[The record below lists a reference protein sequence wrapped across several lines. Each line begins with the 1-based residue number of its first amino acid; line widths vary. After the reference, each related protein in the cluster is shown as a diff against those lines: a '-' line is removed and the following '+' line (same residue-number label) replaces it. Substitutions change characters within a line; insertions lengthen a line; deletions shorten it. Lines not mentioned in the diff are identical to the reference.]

1 MAENE
6 LQQVHNLLIQLQD
19 VLKKKF
25 ALESEIEELPKNLS
39 GKRTDLIKA
48 NEEFLALTDKYKLA
62 KETANRTA
70 LDYETAFNQ
79 RVSSE
84 KKMESVATQREFDAL
99 SKEIEEAKIT
109 ETGLNKAKK
118 ATQEEVDSLSALV
131 AEKQTALEEMTNE
144 VNAAEAELEAQVEA
158 KKAEIVTYEE
168 ACQSIKAQ
176 GVSDN
181 IYTKFASIVK
191 NKNGLGIVP
200 VHGQV
205 CQGCNMI
212 LPVQFVNDVRIG
224 NSTMYCPYCSRILF
238 YEESEDAYDYTSEL
252 QVQDEEDQTVTADF
266 GSDVDIDLDSI

>member
-6 LQQVHNLLIQLQD
+6 LQQIHNLLIQLQD

-25 ALESEIEELPKNLS
+25 ALEREIEELPKNLS
-39 GKRTDLIKA
+39 GKRSELIKA
-48 NEEFLALTDKYKLA
+48 NEEFLALTKKYNLA

-84 KKMESVATQREFDAL
+84 KKMESVTTQREFDAL

-118 ATQEEVDSLSALV
+118 ATQEEVDNLAALV
-131 AEKQTALEEMTNE
+131 SEKQAALDAMTAE
-144 VNAAEAELEAQVEA
+144 VSSQEAELEAQVNE
-158 KKAEIVTYEE
+158 KKAEIASYEE
-168 ACQSIKAQ
+168 TCQEIKAQ
-176 GVSDN
+176 GVADS
-181 IYTKFASIVK
+181 IYSKFASIVK

-212 LPVQFVNDVRIG
+212 LPVQFVNDVHIG

-238 YEESEDAYDYTSEL
+238 YEESEDAVDYSAEL
-252 QVQDEEDQTVTADF
+252 QNFEEEDQNVTADF
-266 GSDVDIDLDSI
+266 GQDVDIDLDNI

>member
-6 LQQVHNLLIQLQD
+6 LQQIHNLLIQLQD

-25 ALESEIEELPKNLS
+25 ALEREIEELPKNLS
-39 GKRTDLIKA
+39 GKRSELIKA
-48 NEEFLALTDKYKLA
+48 NEEFLALTKKYNLA

-84 KKMESVATQREFDAL
+84 KKMESVTTQREFDAL

-118 ATQEEVDSLSALV
+118 ATQEEVDNLAALV
-131 AEKQTALEEMTNE
+131 SEKQAALDAMTAE
-144 VNAAEAELEAQVEA
+144 VSSQEAELEAQVNE
-158 KKAEIVTYEE
+158 KKAEIASYEE
-168 ACQSIKAQ
+168 TCQEIKAQ
-176 GVSDN
+176 GIADS
-181 IYTKFASIVK
+181 IYSKFASIVK

-212 LPVQFVNDVRIG
+212 LPVQFVNDVHIG

-238 YEESEDAYDYTSEL
+238 YEESEDAVDYSAEL
-252 QVQDEEDQTVTADF
+252 QNFEEDDQNVTADF
-266 GSDVDIDLDSI
+266 GQDVDIDLDNI

>member
-6 LQQVHNLLIQLQD
+6 LQQIHNLLIQLQD

-25 ALESEIEELPKNLS
+25 ALEREIEELPKNLS
-39 GKRTDLIKA
+39 GKRSELIKA
-48 NEEFLALTDKYKLA
+48 NEEFLALTKKYNLA

-84 KKMESVATQREFDAL
+84 KKMESVTTQREFDAL

-118 ATQEEVDSLSALV
+118 ATQEEVDNLAALV
-131 AEKQTALEEMTNE
+131 SEKQAALDTMTAE
-144 VNAAEAELEAQVEA
+144 VSSQEAELEAQVKE
-158 KKAEIVTYEE
+158 KKAEIASYEE
-168 ACQSIKAQ
+168 TCQEIKAQ
-176 GVSDN
+176 GIADS
-181 IYTKFASIVK
+181 IYSKFASIVK

-212 LPVQFVNDVRIG
+212 LPVQFVNDVHIG

-238 YEESEDAYDYTSEL
+238 YEESEDAVDYSAEL
-252 QVQDEEDQTVTADF
+252 QNFEEDDQNVTADF
-266 GSDVDIDLDSI
+266 GQDVDIDLDNI

>member
-6 LQQVHNLLIQLQD
+6 LQQIHNLLIQLQD

-25 ALESEIEELPKNLS
+25 ALEREIEELPKNLS
-39 GKRTDLIKA
+39 GKRSELIKA
-48 NEEFLALTDKYKLA
+48 NEEFLALTKKYNLA

-84 KKMESVATQREFDAL
+84 KKMESVTTQREFDAL

-118 ATQEEVDSLSALV
+118 ATQEEVDNLAALV
-131 AEKQTALEEMTNE
+131 SEKQAALDAMTAE
-144 VNAAEAELEAQVEA
+144 VSSQEAELEAQVNE
-158 KKAEIVTYEE
+158 KKAEIASYEE
-168 ACQSIKAQ
+168 TCQEIKAQ
-176 GVSDN
+176 GIADS
-181 IYTKFASIVK
+181 IYNKFASIVK

-212 LPVQFVNDVRIG
+212 LPVQFVNDVHIG

-238 YEESEDAYDYTSEL
+238 YEESEDAVDYSAEL
-252 QVQDEEDQTVTADF
+252 QNFEEDDQNVTADF
-266 GSDVDIDLDSI
+266 GQDVDIDLDNI

>member
-6 LQQVHNLLIQLQD
+6 LQQIHNLLIQLQD

-25 ALESEIEELPKNLS
+25 ALEREIEELPKNLS
-39 GKRTDLIKA
+39 GKRSELIKA
-48 NEEFLALTDKYKLA
+48 NEEFLALTKKYNLA

-84 KKMESVATQREFDAL
+84 KKMESVSTQREFDAL

-118 ATQEEVDSLSALV
+118 ATQEEVDNLAALV
-131 AEKQTALEEMTNE
+131 NEKQAALDAMTAE
-144 VNAAEAELEAQVEA
+144 VSSQEAELEAQVNE
-158 KKAEIVTYEE
+158 KKAEIASYEE
-168 ACQSIKAQ
+168 TCQEIKAQ
-176 GVSDN
+176 GIADS
-181 IYTKFASIVK
+181 IYSKFASIVK

-212 LPVQFVNDVRIG
+212 LPVQFVNDVHIG

-238 YEESEDAYDYTSEL
+238 YEESEDAVDYSAEL
-252 QVQDEEDQTVTADF
+252 QNFEEEDQNVTADF
-266 GSDVDIDLDSI
+266 GQDVDIDLDNI

>member
-6 LQQVHNLLIQLQD
+6 LQQIHNLLIQLQD

-25 ALESEIEELPKNLS
+25 ALEREIEELPKNLS
-39 GKRTDLIKA
+39 GKRSELIKA
-48 NEEFLALTDKYKLA
+48 NEEFLALTKKYNLA

-84 KKMESVATQREFDAL
+84 KKMESVSTQREFDAL

-118 ATQEEVDSLSALV
+118 ATQEEVDNLAALV
-131 AEKQTALEEMTNE
+131 NEKQAALDAMTAE
-144 VNAAEAELEAQVEA
+144 VSSQEAELEAQVNE
-158 KKAEIVTYEE
+158 KKAEIASYEE
-168 ACQSIKAQ
+168 TCQEIKAQ
-176 GVSDN
+176 GIADS
-181 IYTKFASIVK
+181 IYNKFASIVK

-212 LPVQFVNDVRIG
+212 LPVQFVNDVHIG

-238 YEESEDAYDYTSEL
+238 YEESEDAVDYSAEL
-252 QVQDEEDQTVTADF
+252 QNFEEEDQNVTADF
-266 GSDVDIDLDSI
+266 GQDVDIDLDNI

>member
-1 MAENE
+1 MADNE
-6 LQQVHNLLIQLQD
+6 LQQVHNLLIELQD

-25 ALESEIEELPKNLS
+25 ALESEIEALPKNLS
-39 GKRTDLIKA
+39 GKRAELISA
-48 NEEFLALTDKYKLA
+48 REEFLALTDKYNLA

-84 KKMESVATQREFDAL
+84 KKMEYVSTQREFDAL

-131 AEKQTALEEMTNE
+131 AEKEAALDQMDKE
-144 VNAAEAELEAQVEA
+144 VSAAESELEAQIAANREEVA
-158 KKAEIVTYEE
+158 KYDEE
-168 ACQSIKAQ
+168 CQRIKDQ
-176 GVSDN
+176 GISDSV
-181 IYTKFASIVK
+181 YTKFSSIVK

-212 LPVQFVNDVRIG
+212 LPVQFVNEIHLG

-238 YEESEDAYDYTSEL
+238 YEESEDAIDYTAEL
-252 QVQDEEDQTVTADF
+252 QDMEEEEQTVTADF